1 MLVLASRSPRRAELL
16 TAAGIAYEIRVA
28 DIDETHRP
36 GEGPIE
42 YSLRLAREKA
52 QAVEAAPGETV
63 LGADTIVLLDGEI
76 MGKPRDEQDAARM
89 LTALSGRQHDVIT
102 GVCLRRGDLLVLE
115 SAVTSVWFQRLSAEE
130 IGWYVASGEPL
141 DKAGAYGIQGLASRF
156 IDRIDGSWTNVVGL
170 PVALVYRMLPR
181 V

>member
-16 TAAGIAYEIRVA
+16 TAAGIAYEIRVS
-28 DIDETHRP
+28 DIDESHRP
-36 GEGPIE
+36 GEGPVE

-52 QAVEAAPGETV
+52 LAVEASPTEIV

-76 MGKPRDEQDAARM
+76 MGKPRDAQDAARM
-89 LTALSGRQHDVIT
+89 LTALSGRQHEVIT

-115 SAVTSVWFQRLSAEE
+115 SAVTAVWFQPLSDEE
-130 IGWYVASGEPL
+130 IGWYVSSGEPL

-170 PVALVYRMLPR
+170 PVALVYRMLPH

>member
-28 DIDETHRP
+28 DIDEAHLP
-36 GEGPIE
+36 GEGPLE
-42 YSLRLAREKA
+42 YSLRLARGKA
-52 QAVEAAPGETV
+52 LAVEAEPQELV
-63 LGADTIVLLDGEI
+63 LGADTIVLVDGEI
-76 MGKPRDEQDAARM
+76 MGKPKDDEDAARM
-89 LTALSGRQHDVIT
+89 LTALSGRQHQVIT
-102 GVCLRRGDLLVLE
+102 GVCLRRGETVVTE
-115 SAVTSVWFQRLSAEE
+115 SAVTDVWFQPLSQEE

-156 IDRIDGSWTNVVGL
+156 IDRIEGSWTNVVGL
-170 PVALVYRMLPR
+170 PVALVYRMLAR